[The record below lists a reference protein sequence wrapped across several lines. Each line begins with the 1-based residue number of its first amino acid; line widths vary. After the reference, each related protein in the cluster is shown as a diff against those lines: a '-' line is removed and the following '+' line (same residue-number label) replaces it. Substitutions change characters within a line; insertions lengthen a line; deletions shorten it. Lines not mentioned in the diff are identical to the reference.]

1 VKETSDM
8 RISQRLTTAALAAAC
23 ILGGAAP
30 AAVAGS
36 HAVSYSGKTRAGDPI
51 SFTLKGSKIT
61 NVKAYVPTL
70 CLPTNGTPLS
80 GTDAFDPP
88 GTFQLGRPGK
98 ASAKRHNSMGMT
110 SDVTK
115 NFTLSTS
122 RGPGRTISG
131 KLHSDFSFL
140 QVLYTY
146 PISARPYV
154 CTGDSTF
161 RATPKR

>member
-1 VKETSDM
+1 MSIA
-8 RISQRLTTAALAAAC
+8 RRLTTTALAASC

-30 AAVAGS
+30 AAIAGS
-36 HAVSYSGKTRAGDPI
+36 HAATYSGKTRAGDPI
-51 SFTLKGSKIT
+51 SFTLNGSKIT
-61 NVKAYVPTL
+61 GVKAYVPTL
-70 CLPTNGTPLS
+70 CLPTSGTPLS

-88 GTFQLGRPGK
+88 GAFQLGRPGK

-115 NFTLSTS
+115 NFTLSTT
-122 RGPGRTISG
+122 RGRGATISG